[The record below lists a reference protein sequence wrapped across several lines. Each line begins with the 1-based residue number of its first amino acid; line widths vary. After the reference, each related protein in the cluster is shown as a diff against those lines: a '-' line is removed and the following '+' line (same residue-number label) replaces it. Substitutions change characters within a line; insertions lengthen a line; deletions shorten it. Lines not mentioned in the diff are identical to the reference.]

1 MAPTKRKSRSP
12 SKKPPAKRNTSTAT
26 PDKTS
31 TASAAASGNESLL
44 NLDPSVI
51 QKIRVNDEEIDFVD
65 ICLGKHNSD
74 DNDEDKDANDCNT
87 FDFSK
92 VLWAP
97 QLFVVV
103 LTLQKSFKVI
113 KTLREFKRQIAE
125 ALCGFA
131 QTNNTVQKNNSSIDN
146 SGGKGGDDGG
156 DHTIAKLQM
165 TEKGARGHRDC
176 KLCRIG
182 ETRLGKNGK
191 TKRYSCCYECT
202 TCQAGFHIECFIVY
216 HNIDNYPEVK
226 KHLGAKK
233 VAEIKESLKRND
245 KCKFVKDSKFSSDC
259 GLQLRFMV

>member
-1 MAPTKRKSRSP
+1 MAPTKRKSQSP

-31 TASAAASGNESLL
+31 TASAAA
-44 NLDPSVI
+44 
-51 QKIRVNDEEIDFVD
+51 
-65 ICLGKHNSD
+65 
-74 DNDEDKDANDCNT
+74 
-87 FDFSK
+87 
-92 VLWAP
+92 
-97 QLFVVV
+97 
-103 LTLQKSFKVI
+103 
-113 KTLREFKRQIAE
+113 
-125 ALCGFA
+125 
-131 QTNNTVQKNNSSIDN
+131 
-146 SGGKGGDDGG
+146 GDDDADDRVGG